1 MLQCS
6 SINRGKGTQDQHNKT
21 LTHLSIYLA
30 TKSRKWPPKPCVALS
45 LLIFVLLSQ
54 KTLAKPTDDHDHK
67 HDSFEFIQYLEGCH
81 KGQNVSGLQE
91 LKKHLTKFGYF
102 NYDHSKHADNDE
114 FDDLLESAIKSYQK
128 SYHLKVTGS
137 LDTTTAK
144 QMMVPRCG
152 VPDVVNGTRKGSK
165 KYNRKLKSLHGVSH
179 YEFFFPGP
187 LRWPS
192 TQTHLRYRFASSA
205 RQVPGTENVRSICA
219 QAFQRWAQVTTFTF
233 EEVPST
239 SAADITIGFHRGNHG
254 DRSPF
259 DGFKGTYA
267 HANPPGGG
275 NFHFDADETWSANPG
290 PNEIDLESVSVHE
303 IGHLLG
309 LNHNP
314 DLPDGIMYPYFEYGM
329 VKRDLNR
336 DDIDGIRALYGL
348 Q

>member
-1 MLQCS
+1 MKNFTCEQGTNFVDMLQCS

-102 NYDHSKHADNDE
+102 NYDHSKHADDDE
-114 FDDLLESAIKSYQK
+114 FD
-128 SYHLKVTGS
+128 HLK
-137 LDTTTAK
+137 
-144 QMMVPRCG
+144 MMVPRCG

-165 KYNRKLKSLHGVSH
+165 N
-179 YEFFFPGP
+179 
-187 LRWPS
+187 
-192 TQTHLRYRFASSA
+192 A

-219 QAFQRWAQVTTFTF
+219 QAFQRWTQVTTFTF

-314 DLPDGIMYPYFEYGM
+314 DLPDAIMYPYFEYGM

>member
-179 YEFFFPGP
+179 YEFFPGP

-275 NFHFDADETWSANPG
+275 NFHFDAYETWSANPG

-309 LNHNP
+309 LNHSP
-314 DLPDGIMYPYFEYGM
+314 DLPDAIMYPYFEYGM

>member
-205 RQVPGTENVRSICA
+205 RQVPGTEN
-219 QAFQRWAQVTTFTF
+219 
-233 EEVPST
+233 EVPST

-314 DLPDGIMYPYFEYGM
+314 DLPDAIMYPYFEYGM

>member
-102 NYDHSKHADNDE
+102 NYDHSKHADDDE

-152 VPDVVNGTRKGSK
+152 VPDVVNGT
-165 KYNRKLKSLHGVSH
+165 SLHGVSH

-275 NFHFDADETWSANPG
+275 NFHFDADETWS
-290 PNEIDLESVSVHE
+290 
-303 IGHLLG
+303 HLLG

-314 DLPDGIMYPYFEYGM
+314 DLPDAIMYPYFEYGM
-329 VKRDLNR
+329 VKRELNR
-336 DDIDGIRALYGL
+336 DDIDGIRALLVYSSKHIIDCYYYIDKKME
-348 Q
+348 